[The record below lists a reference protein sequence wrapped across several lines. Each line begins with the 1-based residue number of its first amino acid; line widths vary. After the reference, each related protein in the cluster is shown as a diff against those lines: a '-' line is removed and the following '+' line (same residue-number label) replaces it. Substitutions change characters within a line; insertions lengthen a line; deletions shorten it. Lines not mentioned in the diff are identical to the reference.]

1 MNHSPCSQF
10 PWCIYGNKDFWE
22 KIHNISVSIFI
33 TQNIAALNNL
43 RKGAFPPPRL
53 PPPSSTSIVDGKTNI
68 YSFEL
73 PLWIFQFAR
82 FLPSRGHFNIL
93 RCSTLPGSRFNN
105 VSVRERVFIYL
116 SPNIYYPC
124 DNAPRI
130 PIKPQ
135 KSTSLTMLGD
145 YQSDGCPCQHFTYL
159 CHRESI
165 NVWHVESCALGIN
178 TDECRG
184 YFGGP

>member
-1 MNHSPCSQF
+1 MGTKTFERRST
-10 PWCIYGNKDFWE
+10 
-22 KIHNISVSIFI
+22 ISVFQYSLHRILLLWTISEKEHFHH
-33 TQNIAALNNL
+33 
-43 RKGAFPPPRL
+43 RDCRHRL
-53 PPPSSTSIVDGKTNI
+53 PPLLWMERPISIHLSFLCEFSNLLDSFRPVAILI
-68 YSFEL
+68 YCIA
-73 PLWIFQFAR
+73 PH
-82 FLPSRGHFNIL
+82 FLAPDLITYRSENEYL
-93 RCSTLPGSRFNN
+93 
-105 VSVRERVFIYL
+105 FIYL
-116 SPNIYYPC
+116 QIYYPC